1 MATGPKQNELK
12 MEKILNAWEQ
22 LAPAKVFGGMTLPQ
36 FRAICAPAKAA
47 REQIEDLEDQL
58 TAEFA
63 ARDSA
68 DEAVAAKIEL
78 IINGVR
84 ADPTEGSDSALIEAM
99 GYTRKSDRKS
109 GLTTKKK
116 TPPTS

>member
-12 MEKILNAWEQ
+12 MEKILNAWET
-22 LAPAKVFGGMTLPQ
+22 LAAGKTFGGMTLPQ
-36 FRAICAPAKAA
+36 FQAICAPAKAA
-47 REQIEDLEDQL
+47 RELIEDLEDQL
-58 TAEFA
+58 TAALA

-68 DEAVAAKIEL
+68 DAAVAAKIEL
-78 IINGVR
+78 VINGVR
-84 ADPTEGSDSALIEAM
+84 ADPTEGSDSPLIEAM

-109 GLTTKKK
+109 GLTQKKK